1 MTDDSRENGK
11 AAACPL
17 CGKPAAPRFQPFC
30 SERCKM
36 RDLARWIGADE
47 PYAIAGE
54 PMVGLVDE
62 NGEPLIDLDDLIDE
76 TGEESDPD
84 NVVYADF
91 TRKSGRRN
99 G

>member
-1 MTDDSRENGK
+1 MTDDGKDNGK
-11 AAACPL
+11 AAKCPL
-17 CGKPAAPRFQPFC
+17 CGKPAAPTFQPFC

-47 PYAIAGE
+47 PYVIAGE
-54 PMVGLVDE
+54 PMAGLLDE
-62 NGEPLIDLDDLIDE
+62 HGEPLIDLDELIE
-76 TGEESDPD
+76 EAAGEGGPD

-91 TRKSGRRN
+91 TRKSGRRS